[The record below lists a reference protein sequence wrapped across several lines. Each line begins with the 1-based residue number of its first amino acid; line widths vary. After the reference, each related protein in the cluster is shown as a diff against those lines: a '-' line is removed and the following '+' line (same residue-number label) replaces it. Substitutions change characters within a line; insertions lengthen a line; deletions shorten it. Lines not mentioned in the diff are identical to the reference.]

1 MGNETSSQLKGLVI
15 DKKAIEVTDFY
26 SLNLGHLPSSSAS
39 STSGQKKSGTSK
51 NGSGSNSSLGVEKV
65 EKELLAVFQNDDPL
79 QTNFLVDGQ
88 NPLTRAIHNIKIY
101 RHPNILKYVA
111 AWTVGTNSFL
121 VTENCKP
128 LSAVLSGLNDIQIC
142 IGLKSILGAV
152 AFLVEQV
159 SVGLSL
165 CGFYNDMRS
174 FLQAKAR
181 HLNVCISSVYVND
194 EGQWKLFGFEHVWKS
209 SDLSQTLI
217 EKSAT
222 YRYKKAIGKDEIKA
236 GLNGIEQFAFAV
248 FCDDLLKQTKG
259 SIPHIEEFRE
269 YCMKHLKHEDVNYR
283 PSLSAILLHPYFNH
297 DFILIHSYLTE
308 LPLKSHESKQEFF
321 GTLID
326 RLRIFEE
333 EIVASQLSGL
343 LLSRLVLL
351 DMTAKNCFIPYLMKP
366 KNMDDIP
373 PEALVI
379 TGPGLFSQ
387 HIFQK
392 YLIPRIK
399 QAFAIK
405 DSQIRIAL
413 LEYFPSYVE
422 MFAKDDLKN
431 EILPQLLLGIKDTN
445 DFLVS
450 RTLLCMADL
459 VPILGATQVI
469 GGNRTK
475 IFSDGRPQ
483 GPETQIVKCRTEPRS
498 ITPVITSAEHLL
510 SESPIPEPV
519 DVSGSFT
526 LNNGMHELDVSGA
539 LSTNNE
545 TDVSSN
551 LEEQETHMN
560 DESMPERLTPEGEEM
575 ERVAGP
581 SEIEPED
588 WSDWEN
594 PQDVTTNTPENSSSQ
609 VGGHETTS
617 DAMNVIELALPTK
630 TQEPQHVRAGI
641 KADNIDELDIK
652 NQTFK
657 KIEQPE
663 EFDFF
668 KDMEPVIKSAN
679 VMLLKTETKASQI
692 VTPEDPDQSLM
703 TASTRLNIT
712 MADTASTEHGWGD
725 DDAWGE

>member
-1 MGNETSSQLKGLVI
+1 MGNETSSQLKGLII
-15 DKKAIEVTDFY
+15 DKKAVEVTDFY
-26 SLNLGHLPSSSAS
+26 SLNLGHLPYSSSPNSAHD
-39 STSGQKKSGTSK
+39 STTNKNNRKSGNK
-51 NGSGSNSSLGVEKV
+51 NGNSQENQKLEQQQQ
-65 EKELLAVFQNDDPL
+65 LLAIFQNDDPL
-79 QTNFLVDGQ
+79 QTNFIVDGQ

-111 AWTVGTNSFL
+111 AWTHGTNSFL
-121 VTENCKP
+121 ATENCKP

-142 IGLKSILGAV
+142 IGLKSVLGAV
-152 AFLVEQV
+152 AFLVEQ
-159 SVGLSL
+159 
-165 CGFYNDMRS
+165 
-174 FLQAKAR
+174 AKAR
-181 HLNVCISSVYVND
+181 HLNICISSIYVND

-209 SDLSQTLI
+209 SNLTPTII
-217 EKSAT
+217 EKSST
-222 YRYKKAIGKDEIKA
+222 YRYKKAVAKDEIQC
-236 GLNGIEQFAFAV
+236 GMRGIEQYAFAV
-248 FCDDLLKQTKG
+248 LCDDLLKQKTKG
-259 SIPHIEEFRE
+259 SIPHIEEFRD
-269 YCMKHLKHEDVNYR
+269 YCMKHLKHEDTSYR

-321 GTLID
+321 STLLD
-326 RLRIFEE
+326 RLRQFDE
-333 EIVASQLSGL
+333 EIVASQLAGL

-351 DMTAKNCFIPYLMKP
+351 DMTAKNCFIPYLLKP
-366 KNMDDIP
+366 KNIDDIP
-373 PEALVI
+373 EGLI
-379 TGPGLFSQ
+379 ISGPGLFTQ

-392 YLIPRIK
+392 YLIPRLK

-422 MFAKDDLKN
+422 MFAKDDLRN

-510 SESPIPEPV
+510 SESPVPEAV
-519 DVSGSFT
+519 DISGSFT
-526 LNNGMHELDVSGA
+526 MNGTNGILNEID
-539 LSTNNE
+539 LSSNVEE
-545 TDVSSN
+545 TDSN
-551 LEEQETHMN
+551 MN
-560 DESMPERLTPEGEEM
+560 ELMPERLTPEGEEM
-575 ERVAGP
+575 ENQICTVNTAKAA
-581 SEIEPED
+581 SVENED

-594 PQDVTTNTPENSSSQ
+594 QPLEETEQSSQ
-609 VGGHETTS
+609 DHVNTS
-617 DAMNVIELALPTK
+617 VIEPLNVKLMQRTAI
-630 TQEPQHVRAGI
+630 I
-641 KADNIDELDIK
+641 KDNIDELDIK

-663 EFDFF
+663 EFDYF
-668 KDMEPVIKSAN
+668 KDMEPVIKSTNLSMFDAKPKEGS
-679 VMLLKTETKASQI
+679 VK
-692 VTPEDPDQSLM
+692 PDEIEAVS
-703 TASTRLNIT
+703 STRLNISVQ
-712 MADTASTEHGWGD
+712 DTNTAEHGWGD

>member
-1 MGNETSSQLKGLVI
+1 M
-15 DKKAIEVTDFY
+15 
-26 SLNLGHLPSSSAS
+26 
-39 STSGQKKSGTSK
+39 
-51 NGSGSNSSLGVEKV
+51 
-65 EKELLAVFQNDDPL
+65 
-79 QTNFLVDGQ
+79 
-88 NPLTRAIHNIKIY
+88 
-101 RHPNILKYVA
+101 
-111 AWTVGTNSFL
+111 
-121 VTENCKP
+121 
-128 LSAVLSGLNDIQIC
+128 
-142 IGLKSILGAV
+142 
-152 AFLVEQV
+152 
-159 SVGLSL
+159 
-165 CGFYNDMRS
+165 
-174 FLQAKAR
+174 
-181 HLNVCISSVYVND
+181 YVND
-194 EGQWKLFGFEHVWKS
+194 EGQWKLFGFEHVWKT
-209 SDLSQTLI
+209 SDLSQTII

-222 YRYKKAIGKDEIKA
+222 YRYKKAFGKNESKNGWI
-236 GLNGIEQFAFAV
+236 GIEQFAFAV
-248 FCDDLLKQTKG
+248 LCDDLLKQTKG

-308 LPLKSHESKQEFF
+308 LPLKSQESKQEFF
-321 GTLID
+321 STLID

-351 DMTAKNCFIPYLMKP
+351 DITAKNCFIPYLLKP

-387 HIFQK
+387 DIFQK

-475 IFSDGRPQ
+475 IFADGRPQ

-526 LNNGMHELDVSGA
+526 LNNGMQDLDSNGV
-539 LSTNNE
+539 LLTNNNE
-545 TDVSSN
+545 TDVSLN
-551 LEEQETHMN
+551 LEEQESQTN
-560 DESMPERLTPEGEEM
+560 ESMPERLTPEGEEM
-575 ERVAGP
+575 EPVSAP
-581 SEIEPED
+581 NENEPED

-594 PQDVTTNTPENSSSQ
+594 PNETATHIQDNFSSQ
-609 VGGHETTS
+609 VIDAGTTVG
-617 DAMNVIELALPTK
+617 AIEALGSSSKSMK
-630 TQEPQHVRAGI
+630 TPKKQPQHLHTGI
-641 KADNIDELDIK
+641 KSDNIDELDIK

-668 KDMEPVIKSAN
+668 KDMEPVIQRAN
-679 VMLLKTETKASQI
+679 VMLFKTQEIKTSTVVKHESL
-692 VTPEDPDQSLM
+692 DQTLEA
-703 TASTRLNIT
+703 ASTRLNIT
-712 MADTASTEHGWGD
+712 MEGTATTEHGWGD

>member
-26 SLNLGHLPSSSAS
+26 SLNLGQLPPSSPPTSAN
-39 STSGQKKSGTSK
+39 KKSGSNK
-51 NGSGSNSSLGVEKV
+51 GGSASPGGSTTEKV
-65 EKELLAVFQNDDPL
+65 EKELLAIFQNDDPL

-111 AWTVGTNSFL
+111 AWTVGTNAFL
-121 VTENCKP
+121 ATENCKP

-152 AFLVEQV
+152 AFLVEQ
-159 SVGLSL
+159 
-165 CGFYNDMRS
+165 
-174 FLQAKAR
+174 AKAR
-181 HLNVCISSVYVND
+181 HLNICISSIYVND

-209 SDLSQTLI
+209 SDLSQTI
-217 EKSAT
+217 IDKSVT
-222 YRYKKAIGKDEIKA
+222 YRYKKAVGKDEIKT
-236 GLNGIEQFAFAV
+236 GFLGIEQFAFAV
-248 FCDDLLKQTKG
+248 LCDDLLKQTKG

-269 YCMKHLKHEDVNYR
+269 YCLKHLKHEDVNFR

-321 GTLID
+321 SNLID
-326 RLRIFEE
+326 RLRVFDE

-351 DMTAKNCFIPYLMKP
+351 DMTAKNCFIPFLLKP
-366 KNMDDIP
+366 KNLDDIP
-373 PEALVI
+373 QQESLIVA
-379 TGPGLFSQ
+379 GPGLFSTE
-387 HIFQK
+387 IFQK

-431 EILPQLLLGIKDTN
+431 DILPQLLLGIKDTN

-483 GPETQIVKCRTEPRS
+483 GPETQIVKSRTEPRS
-498 ITPVITSAEHLL
+498 ITPVITSAEHLMT

-526 LNNGMHELDVSGA
+526 LPQNVNGDPENSSQA
-539 LSTNNE
+539 IE
-545 TDVSSN
+545 TDVSLN
-551 LEEQETHMN
+551 LEETQ
-560 DESMPERLTPEGEEM
+560 ESMPERLTPEGEEM
-575 ERVAGP
+575 EPVDATN
-581 SEIEPED
+581 ENED

-594 PQDVTTNTPENSSSQ
+594 PTHSIPETHSSQ
-609 VGGHETTS
+609 ITEEIVANEVFE
-617 DAMNVIELALPTK
+617 APQVREIAK
-630 TQEPQHVRAGI
+630 TRTAI
-641 KADNIDELDIK
+641 KTDNIDELDIK
-652 NQTFK
+652 NQIFRK
-657 KIEQPE
+657 VEEPE

-668 KDMEPVIKSAN
+668 KDMEPVIKSAS
-679 VMLLKTETKASQI
+679 VTLFEKEATKVSPKQ
-692 VTPEDPDQSLM
+692 E
-703 TASTRLNIT
+703 TASTRLNIAT
-712 MADTASTEHGWGD
+712 ENVASEDGGWGD